1 MDNMRKFVEMLK
13 EPECNGADL
22 VNEASRMCSVLC
34 LGTERIMDEIKENTE
49 TSDVFQDRIAL
60 PWIMQ
65 LYEMAQDRMYDARN
79 EMAIKIGAALYKTLV
94 QLDFISCKPA
104 DRSKDFVAGMSRE
117 HRTIQQSFSGI
128 VFLYLAK
135 VLDGKG
141 MLAEAD
147 ELMSLEGFPYGVWRE
162 ELPLI

>member
-1 MDNMRKFVEMLK
+1 
-13 EPECNGADL
+13 
-22 VNEASRMCSVLC
+22 
-34 LGTERIMDEIKENTE
+34 
-49 TSDVFQDRIAL
+49 
-60 PWIMQ
+60 
-65 LYEMAQDRMYDARN
+65 MYDARN

-128 VFLYLAK
+128 VFLYLTK
-135 VLDGKG
+135 VLAGKG
-141 MLAEAD
+141 MLADAD

-162 ELPLI
+162 ELSLI